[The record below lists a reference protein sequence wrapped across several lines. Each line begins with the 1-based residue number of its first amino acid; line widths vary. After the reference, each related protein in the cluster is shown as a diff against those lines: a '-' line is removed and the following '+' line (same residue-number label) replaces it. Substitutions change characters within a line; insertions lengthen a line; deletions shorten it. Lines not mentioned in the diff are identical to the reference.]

1 VGFVEARIGG
11 WHMTAVGTLTD
22 RMTAAVQRFNAGDL
36 EGYMSAYAPTVVPH
50 GYPEGVTDF
59 DSLRAFYRQ
68 LLDACDGLRVQ
79 VLRTVE
85 QGDVL
90 AAQFVL
96 RGRHTGD
103 LFGAPAT
110 GRELEVHG
118 ATFMR
123 FQDGKVAERWQH
135 VDDLG
140 MMQQLGLLPAPGV

>member
-1 VGFVEARIGG
+1 
-11 WHMTAVGTLTD
+11 MTAVGTLTD
-22 RMTAAVQRFNAGDL
+22 RMTAAVQRFNEGDL
-36 EGYMSAYAPTVVPH
+36 AGYMSAYTPTVVTH

-68 LLDACDGLRVQ
+68 LLDACDGLHVE

-85 QGDVL
+85 QGDIL

-103 LFGAPAT
+103 LFGAPGT

-123 FQDGKVAERWQH
+123 FEDGAVAERWQH

-140 MMQQLGLLPAPGV
+140 MMQQLGLLSPPDA